1 MKWLLT
7 LIFVSTATL
16 AHQPIIREHDVI
28 VSGASGNYWGKWSES
43 EDLNVK
49 RLLELLIQS
58 PTGKSLVE
66 AAAKKASQQG
76 LTLSDVIKA
85 GEGSL
90 TDTTLIRKFHPESPE
105 NVHFESRSQ
114 VYVNRHLAW
123 REGLLDLAHE
133 LTHFVH
139 RQTFNP
145 YTVNFSLSDFV
156 LSTIEGKGG
165 EVHAFVTECRV
176 MKELFTRDA
185 NRDSNCL
192 EIQRL
197 DGSFDEQQ
205 ARELFYHVGGFYSQ
219 LQKLMTD
226 RGIVNHFPHLKES
239 KIKFVSSAYGLPYPL
254 AAIQEYQT
262 VLAKVC
268 ENDRRR
274 LGFMQSGRAPASV
287 EKFRQ
292 DVEMR
297 CPRLS
302 QN

>member
-7 LIFVSTATL
+7 LAILVSFNS
-16 AHQPIIREHDVI
+16 AH
-28 VSGASGNYWGKWSES
+28 SSES
-43 EDLNVK
+43 YIVEAPTGSHWAKWTNSEEMNVQ
-49 RLLELLIQS
+49 RLVELLQRS
-58 PTGKSLVE
+58 ETGKKLIVE
-66 AAAKKASQQG
+66 ATRKARSNG
-76 LTLSDVIKA
+76 FTLFDVIKA

-105 NVHFESRSQ
+105 NVAFESRSL

-133 LTHFVH
+133 LTHYVH
-139 RQTFNP
+139 RENFNP
-145 YTVNFSLSDFV
+145 YTVNFSLEDFV
-156 LSTIEGKGG
+156 RSTIEGKGG
-165 EVHAFVTECRV
+165 EVQAFVTECRV
-176 MKELFTRDA
+176 MRELFTRDFQQ
-185 NRDSNCL
+185 DGNCSQ
-192 EIQRL
+192 IDRGHGHL
-197 DGSFDEQQ
+197 DEGK
-205 ARELFYHVGGFYSQ
+205 AAELFYHVGGFYPQ
-219 LQKLMTD
+219 LKKVMTD
-226 RGIVNHFPHLKES
+226 RGIVSHFPHLKEE

-274 LGFMQSGRAPASV
+274 LSYMQQGRAPASV

-292 DVEMR
+292 DVELR
-297 CPRLS
+297 CPRIS

>member
-1 MKWLLT
+1 MKWILVLLVFT
-7 LIFVSTATL
+7 SQAFAFK
-16 AHQPIIREHDVI
+16 PIIKEHDYI
-28 VSGASGNYWGKWSES
+28 VSGIQGTHWAKWSES
-43 EDLNVK
+43 EELNVK
-49 RLLELLIQS
+49 RLIELLVQS
-58 PTGKSLVE
+58 PTGKALVE
-66 AAAKKASQQG
+66 RATRKAHSQG
-76 LTLSDVIKA
+76 LTLADVVKA

-105 NVHFESRSQ
+105 NVVYESRSQ

-139 RQTFNP
+139 REAFNP

-156 LSTIEGKGG
+156 LSTIEAQGG

-176 MKELFTRDA
+176 MKELFTSEVGT
-185 NRDSNCL
+185 DSNCQQ
-192 EIQRL
+192 IKRP
-197 DGSFDEQQ
+197 DGSFDEKL
-205 ARELFYHVGGFYSQ
+205 AREFFYHVGGFYPQ
-219 LQKLMTD
+219 LKKLMTD
-226 RGIVNHFPHLKES
+226 RGIVNHFPHLKDS

-254 AAIQEYQT
+254 AAMQEYQS
-262 VLAKVC
+262 VLSKVC

-274 LGFMQSGRAPASV
+274 LRFMQEGRAPAAV
-287 EKFRQ
+287 TKFRQ

>member
-7 LIFVSTATL
+7 LFILVSFNS
-16 AHQPIIREHDVI
+16 AHGSETHI
-28 VSGASGNYWGKWSES
+28 VEAPTGPHWAKWTKSE
-43 EDLNVK
+43 EMNVQ
-49 RLLELLIQS
+49 RLVELLQRS
-58 PTGKSLVE
+58 ETGKKLVIE
-66 AAAKKASQQG
+66 ATRRARSHG
-76 LTLSDVIKA
+76 FTLFDVIKA

-105 NVHFESRSQ
+105 NVAFESRSL

-133 LTHFVH
+133 LTHYVH
-139 RQTFNP
+139 RENFNP
-145 YTVNFSLSDFV
+145 YTVNFSLEDFV
-156 LSTIEGKGG
+156 RSTIEGKGG

-176 MKELFTRDA
+176 MRELFTRDFQQ
-185 NRDSNCL
+185 DGNCSQ
-192 EIQRL
+192 IDRGHGRL
-197 DGSFDEQQ
+197 DEGK
-205 ARELFYHVGGFYSQ
+205 AAELFYHVGGFYPQ
-219 LQKLMTD
+219 LKKLMTD
-226 RGIVNHFPHLKES
+226 RGIVSYFPHLKEE

-274 LGFMQSGRAPASV
+274 LTYMQQGRAPASV

-292 DVEMR
+292 DVELR
-297 CPRLS
+297 CPRIS